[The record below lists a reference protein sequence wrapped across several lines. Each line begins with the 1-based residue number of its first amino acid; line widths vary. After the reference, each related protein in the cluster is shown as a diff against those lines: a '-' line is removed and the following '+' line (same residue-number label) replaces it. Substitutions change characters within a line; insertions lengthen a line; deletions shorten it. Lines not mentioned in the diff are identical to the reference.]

1 VREANAQS
9 LEKEITS
16 LTEKLRVSELARETL
31 YKAYMRLSMG
41 EHAEEHVEKHA
52 EEQAEDI

>member
-31 YKAYMRLSMG
+31 QKAYMRLSMG
-41 EHAEEHVEKHA
+41 EHVEEHVEKHA